1 MDKRQKGLLK
11 KLIQENIVTLRSGKL
26 AAWGSKQHIK
36 SLEDTLLSL
45 TSIRNSQPRRS
56 ASRENYNNAIRSL
69 RSELKSARRHNDK
82 LNPPKIDPDMINDAP

>member
-11 KLIQENIVTLRSGKL
+11 KLIQENIVTLRNGKL
-26 AAWGSKQHIK
+26 AAWGSKQHIR

-45 TSIRNSQPRRS
+45 TSIRDSQPRRS

-69 RSELKSARRHNDK
+69 RSELKSAKRYSDK
-82 LNPPKIDPDMINDAP
+82 LNPPKEDLDIITDER